1 MNKRNRIWTIL
12 IGIFLTLG
20 LLILINFIPTF
31 NLKSDD
37 MSLLQGKWIDV
48 YYEKEASAAKDVF
61 DFADA
66 GTAEIAA
73 KLGFKEKQD
82 VHVFIYDN

>member
-12 IGIFLTLG
+12 IGIFLTLE

-37 MSLLQGKWIDV
+37 M
-48 YYEKEASAAKDVF
+48 
-61 DFADA
+61 
-66 GTAEIAA
+66 
-73 KLGFKEKQD
+73 
-82 VHVFIYDN
+82 